1 MNYTQATGEKST
13 VKLTITF
20 TEEEWKNA
28 IARAYVKT
36 RGKYT
41 VPGFRKGKAPQPVLE
56 NYYGKGVFFE
66 EAFNYLYTEHYFA
79 ILEKEKDNFTA
90 VGEPEL
96 NVESMEEGK
105 GVVLSAVVPVKPEV
119 KIEKYTGLKIQK
131 FEYNV
136 TDEDVDKEA
145 KKLIASEAKDVEVE
159 DRACKLGDT
168 VNIDFSGSV
177 DGEKFAGGSAEG
189 YDLELGSG
197 SFIPGFEDA
206 LVGMKKGEE
215 KDINV
220 TFPENYQADNLRG
233 KAAVFAVKIN
243 KISEK
248 QYPELTDEYVK
259 SHAGVETV
267 EEYKNKMRERLER
280 NAKNRSVDE
289 TEGSILAEISK
300 YTEVEIP
307 DAMIE
312 SEIDRI
318 VQDFSYRIMYQGL
331 KLEDY
336 LKYMNLKMEDFRA
349 QYKEEA
355 HRRVLCQ
362 LIVDK
367 IIKTESFKA
376 EPEEVDAKIEEQAKS
391 VEKTMEEYKKSMDP
405 RQIEYITNDII
416 VTKLFDF
423 LQANNEMYIEEKKA
437 EKPAKKPAA
446 KKTAAKK
453 AEAPVAEEPAKEEP
467 AKKPAARK
475 TAAKKPA
482 AKKSDAE

>member
-28 IARAYVKT
+28 IAKAYLKT

-66 EAFNYLYTEHYFA
+66 EAFNALYSEHYFA

-105 GVVLSAVVPVKPEV
+105 GVVLSAIVPVKPEV

-136 TDEDVDKEA
+136 TDEDVEKEA
-145 KKLIASEAKDVEVE
+145 KKLVASDAKTVEVE
-159 DRACKLGDT
+159 DRACKLGDI

-177 DGEKFAGGSAEG
+177 DGVKFEGGTAEG

-206 LVGMKKGEE
+206 LVGMNKGEE

-220 TFPENYQADNLRG
+220 KFPEEYQAENLRG
-233 KAAVFAVKIN
+233 KDAVFAVKIN
-243 KISEK
+243 KITER

-259 SHAGVETV
+259 AHAGVETV
-267 EEYKNKMRERLER
+267 ADYKKKLRERLEKS
-280 NAKNRSVDE
+280 AENRGRDE

-300 YTEVEIP
+300 HTEVEVP
-307 DAMIE
+307 DAMVE

-318 VQDFSYRIMYQGL
+318 VQDFSYRLMYQGL
-331 KLEDY
+331 KLDDY
-336 LKYMNLKMEDFRA
+336 LKYMNTTMKDFRA
-349 QYKEEA
+349 RYTDEA
-355 HRRVLCQ
+355 HRRVVSQ
-362 LIVDK
+362 LVVDK
-367 IIKTESFKA
+367 IVKTENFKA

-391 VEKTMEEYKKSMDP
+391 VEKTFEEYKKTIDP
-405 RQIEYITNDII
+405 RQVEYITNDII
-416 VTKLFDF
+416 ITKLFDF
-423 LQANNEMYIEEKKA
+423 LKANNEMYVEEKKEA
-437 EKPAKKPAA
+437 NPAA
-446 KKTAAKK
+446 KKTASKSTAKK
-453 AEAPVAEEPAKEEP
+453 TAE
-467 AKKPAARK
+467 K
-475 TAAKKPA
+475 T
-482 AKKSDAE
+482 DAE